1 MENFL
6 LLLMGN
12 GYYCHSKNEN
22 SRGRRKEIKL
32 RCPFIY
38 IKVESMGGRRGLAK
52 RPDMAKGRIIITI
65 VLPTAA
71 AAEAQHPGTLRKLK
85 DSSKLKCEIWNN
97 NIVTVN

>member
-1 MENFL
+1 
-6 LLLMGN
+6 
-12 GYYCHSKNEN
+12 
-22 SRGRRKEIKL
+22 
-32 RCPFIY
+32 
-38 IKVESMGGRRGLAK
+38 MGGRRGLAK

-71 AAEAQHPGTLRKLK
+71 AQHPGSLRKIK